1 MKLFK
6 WRLQRVLDIRKKEE
20 EVKRAELLGI
30 TEHLAQRRTE
40 LLMKKRAL
48 KIQLAKLKSLDSHE
62 RIVSQENFLRFS
74 ANDDK
79 LIKNLMLTIDN
90 LKKLQQEKIAEILK
104 IKQYKEGLEKLR
116 EEAKIEFIKD
126 QEKLDQKNSDEISGM
141 SFARKVMAKNSDHAL
156 SEI

>member
-20 EVKRAELLGI
+20 QVKRAELLGI

-62 RIVSQENFLRFS
+62 RIVNQENFLRFS

-79 LIKNLMLTIDN
+79 LINNLKLKIDG
-90 LKKLQQEKIAEILK
+90 LKKLQQEKIKEILK

-116 EEAKIEFIKD
+116 EESKTEFIKA
-126 QEKLDQKNSDEISGM
+126 QEKLDQKNADEISGM
-141 SFARKVMAKNSDHAL
+141 SFARKLMAKNSDHAL
-156 SEI
+156 SEM